1 MGILKAEPLKVR
13 SWSSRSA
20 AMAWRT
26 YDFQLTTYAIL
37 LAVFGLV
44 MAYSNSVSPTVS
56 LSVDSPFVR
65 GLMWAV
71 IAAVVL
77 GVTTAF
83 DYRWLRSFAWPLY
96 LVNIGLLAIT
106 LKFGAGTGDA
116 SGSSRWV
123 SVFGFPFQFSELA
136 KIIMIIVFAGYLTS
150 RQKNIKSVGTLVGIA
165 LILTPPWILVL
176 MQPDL
181 GSSLVLVAIAAGML
195 FMSGASLLWMGT
207 LVAGVIGA
215 IPIVWSHLLGYQQA
229 RLLTLINGAASDP
242 RANGYQAH
250 QAELAV
256 NAGGIFGKGLTN
268 GTVPLPVKSTDFV
281 WGVLSEELGLIGAIV
296 VLSLFGLLLW
306 RLLVCSWRS
315 GDQFSMLVGCGLA
328 AMILFQ
334 VCVNVGM
341 VIGLVPVT
349 GIPLPFI
356 SYGGASL
363 VSLAAGL
370 GIVQSANLRRHRPEW

>member
-1 MGILKAEPLKVR
+1 
-13 SWSSRSA
+13 
-20 AMAWRT
+20 MAWRT

-136 KIIMIIVFAGYLTS
+136 KIIMIVVFAGYLTS

-165 LILTPPWILVL
+165 VILTPPWILVL

-207 LVAGVIGA
+207 LVAGVVGA